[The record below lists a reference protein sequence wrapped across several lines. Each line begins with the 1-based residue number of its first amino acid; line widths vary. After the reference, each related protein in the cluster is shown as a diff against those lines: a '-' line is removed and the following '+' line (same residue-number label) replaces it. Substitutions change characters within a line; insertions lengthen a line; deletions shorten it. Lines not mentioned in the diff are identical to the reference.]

1 MHLIFMT
8 TFSLPADLGIESACS
23 LHQQLAHALQQ
34 SAPLQVDAGHVS
46 RIHSASIQVLCAWL
60 MARNKRGYKT
70 LFGPISAVFNDAIT
84 VLGVRQ
90 CLAIIDDGSPSTVEN
105 NV

>member
-8 TFSLPADLGIESACS
+8 TLSLPADLGIESAGP
-23 LHQQLAHALQQ
+23 LHQQLAHSLEQ
-34 SAPLQVDAGHVS
+34 SAPLHVDAGHVS

-70 LFGPISAVFNDAIT
+70 LFSPISAVLSDAIT
-84 VLGVRQ
+84 VLGLRQ
-90 CLAIIDDGSPSTVEN
+90 CLVISADGSPSTVEN